1 MNNTQEGISPDV
13 LPPSGAGNEGTETL
27 VNKYKNDTP
36 GQTVKTFKD
45 WSKK

>member
-1 MNNTQEGISPDV
+1 MNEEVKPDI
-13 LPPSGAGNEGTETL
+13 LPISGAGQEGTETL

-45 WSKK
+45 WLKKVI